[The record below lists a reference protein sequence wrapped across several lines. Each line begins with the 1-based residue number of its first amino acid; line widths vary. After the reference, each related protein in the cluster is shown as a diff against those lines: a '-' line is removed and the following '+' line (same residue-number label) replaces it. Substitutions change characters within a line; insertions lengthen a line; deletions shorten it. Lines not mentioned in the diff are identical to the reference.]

1 MAEPRPYR
9 PVFSDLAAGFIITPP
24 KRKQRRVMDS
34 VFQLAA
40 DPFLRSDYTVEDA
53 EGRPIEHLLVNGFV
67 LPIGLIM
74 QNVS

>member
-1 MAEPRPYR
+1 
-9 PVFSDLAAGFIITPP
+9 
-24 KRKQRRVMDS
+24 MDS
-34 VFQLAA
+34 AFQLAA